1 MIMKIQ
7 IKDREIREKKRLD
20 GEYRRVLK
28 NPNHSD
34 EHK

>member
-7 IKDREIREKKRLD
+7 IKDREIQQKKRLD
-20 GEYRRVLK
+20 GEYRRILQDA
-28 NPNHSD
+28 NHRH